1 MDQDSTAKRREDFN
15 KLLASRELPLLKDR
29 RTNSGHENPTLAN
42 ENEFDFT
49 NNLTGVGLSG
59 GGIRSAA
66 FNTGIIQSLAKRR
79 IFPKVDVVCS
89 VSGGG
94 YVGSMVSARAAI
106 PPPEKAYFPQN
117 QAAEEID
124 PLLLEQLHSKSSY
137 LAPTAA
143 TRGKELFLGFATALR
158 GFVIHLFLG
167 LLLFGVFILPFI
179 VWETRLSSWFY
190 YLVQP
195 KVAAVLACLTVAV
208 LIVGQSLESAFRVKP
223 YIRNAFYLAACIL
236 LVPAG
241 LYLVIELQREL
252 VKKAEDLSTGSK
264 ILGLVGNAIAFYVT
278 NGPPGKAASL
288 GPKRR
293 WILCALGA
301 LMLLGLILSFHW
313 FYKTG
318 LLEALKA
325 AQIWPWTAADV
336 CGQAAR
342 YTLLSSL
349 FLFFIHE
356 VTRPKTSDVLPRALV
371 VHSSWALTL
380 AVAGIIAF
388 APEWYERYV
397 PAAILVVL
405 VGVVAETTGTNFK
418 NGFVVITGV
427 GLIGLLGIMCSLN
440 YEVWKIARWNI
451 GAMKGIYSQLYS
463 LLLALAVTFC
473 LFMNLNRTS
482 LHGYYRDHL
491 AALFIGPN
499 EEDHAVAVSAIREKV
514 AKGLP
519 YHVIQCAVNLP
530 KETSTDVRTGV
541 APLVAQRRG
550 ESFIIT
556 PQWVGSEST
565 GLVPPDTYSEGGRP
579 LTLATAMAISGAAVN
594 THDMGKLPAFLS
606 TVMTLFN
613 IRLGY
618 WLPNP
623 RYLTYKGDDG
633 KERSGAFTDVPPG
646 WKGFLHRVL
655 LQNPVWPQYFLKE
668 AFSSFHSRSYRV
680 LLSDGGHFDNLG
692 LYELVRRKCRY
703 IILCDASAD
712 PARRFDD
719 LAETVRRC
727 RVDHRCEI
735 TLDLSVLQPDP
746 ETGRSLRHVVVGE
759 AVYSDG
765 ARGIIVYIKSSLTG
779 DEPADVLSY
788 REMHPEF
795 PHESTVDQFF
805 DEAQFESYRKLGQHI
820 GEEVFNLPMSGSI
833 DLFFR
838 DIRDRWRA
846 PASDAGESFVDLC
859 NDFMDLERD
868 EAVQNPNLL
877 DLQQYP
883 ELFGN
888 LDEATLKELSTPTPD
903 ASFRMVHHVIRQLQ
917 FMENFWVALKLDDPK
932 NVQHPDNR
940 GAMNLFRRWARSP
953 YFRSVYPAVRS
964 IYGKVFQLFCETE
977 LHLDANAKCLDVRP
991 REKLDDEG
999 VQRCKA
1005 ILKFDPLLGSLDEE
1019 FKRLKSSK
1027 RPIQLYTADLV
1038 GTPNPASIGCGV
1050 LIEDGNDQK
1059 LAFGELFCF
1068 VIDNRFYFCGVAD
1081 SLIEKILEKH
1091 AHRHIVML
1099 PLVTKVGDKPCWDMG
1114 RWQTAISYFQLF
1126 GFLSRKVARGAKEPS
1141 PVEEYVLKIRTLAPR
1156 EKVEDLD
1163 PIPYLFLPPRKTPDY
1178 AGARPPAAALPE
1190 SLEGAP
1196 IGVAATLQKVVQKI
1210 SASPMVRQFR
1220 KDDERTRA

>member
-1 MDQDSTAKRREDFN
+1 MDQDSTTKRREAFDQ
-15 KLLASRELPLLKDR
+15 LLASRELPLLKAR
-29 RTNSGHENPTLAN
+29 RKNSGHENPILAN
-42 ENEFDFT
+42 PKNFDFT

-66 FNTGIIQSLAKRR
+66 FNTGIIQALAKRR
-79 IFPKVDVVCS
+79 IFPKIDVISS

-94 YVGSMVSARAAI
+94 YVGSMVSARAATA
-106 PPPEKAYFPQN
+106 PPDKAYFPQN
-117 QAAEEID
+117 PRAEEID

-158 GFVIHLFLG
+158 GFIIHIFLG

-179 VWETRLSSWFY
+179 VWDTRVSQAVYALA
-190 YLVQP
+190 QP
-195 KVAAVLACLTVAV
+195 KVAALAACGMVVMLVAV
-208 LIVGQSLESAFRVKP
+208 QSLESAFRLKAW
-223 YIRNAFYLAACIL
+223 IRNGLYRAASLFLI
-236 LVPAG
+236 PAG
-241 LYLVIELQREL
+241 LYFVIQLYRGL
-252 VKKAEDLSTGSK
+252 AAGLSDLSLAAEVAG
-264 ILGLVGNAIAFYVT
+264 VAGNAVAFYVT
-278 NGPPGKAASL
+278 NGPPGKPRSL
-288 GPKRR
+288 GRIRR
-293 WILCALGA
+293 MILCVLGA
-301 LMLLGLILSFHW
+301 LMLFSLILGFHW
-313 FYKTG
+313 FYKHG
-318 LLEALKA
+318 LFLALVA
-325 AQIWPWTAADV
+325 GNVSLPTAADV

-349 FLFFIHE
+349 LLYAIHE
-356 VTRPKTSDVLPRALV
+356 STRPKTSDVLPRALIV
-371 VHSSWALTL
+371 CSSWLLTL
-380 AVAGIIAF
+380 SVAAIIAII
-388 APEWYERYV
+388 PEWYERYV

-405 VGVVAETTGTNFK
+405 IAVVAETTGTNFR
-418 NGFVVITGV
+418 NGFVAITAVGV
-427 GLIGLLGIMCSLN
+427 LGLLGIMGSLN
-440 YEVWKIARWNI
+440 YEVWKIAKWDTV
-451 GAMKGIYSQLYS
+451 AMKGIYSQLYS
-463 LLLALAVTFC
+463 LLLSLAVTFC

-499 EEDHAVAVSAIREKV
+499 AEEQSVAVSAIRAKV
-514 AKGLP
+514 EQGLP

-530 KETSTDVRTGV
+530 KETSTDVKAGV

-565 GLVPPDTYSEGGRP
+565 GLVPPDIYTEGGRP

-623 RYLTYKGDDG
+623 RYLNYTGDDG
-633 KERSGAFTDVPPG
+633 KERSGAFSDVPPG

-703 IILCDASAD
+703 LILCDASAD

-727 RVDHRCEI
+727 RVDHHAEVH
-735 TLDLSVLQPDP
+735 LDLSVLKPDP
-746 ETGRSLRHVVVGE
+746 DTGRSLRHVVVGE
-759 AVYSDG
+759 VVYSDG
-765 ARGIIVYIKSSLTG
+765 ARGNIVYIKSSLTG

-838 DIRDRWRA
+838 DLRDRWRA

-868 EAVQNPNLL
+868 EAVQAPNLL
-877 DLQQYP
+877 DLEQYP

-888 LDEATLKELSTPTPD
+888 LDEATLEELSTPTAED
-903 ASFRMVHHVIRQLQ
+903 QFKMVHHVIRQLQ

-940 GAMNLFRRWARSP
+940 GALNLFRRWARSP

-977 LHLDANAKCLDVRP
+977 LHLDANGACLDVR
-991 REKLDDEG
+991 RLEKLDDEG
-999 VQRCKA
+999 VERCKA
-1005 ILKFDPLLGSLDEE
+1005 ILKFDPLLGSLEDE
-1019 FKRLKSSK
+1019 FKRLIASK
-1027 RPIQLYTADLV
+1027 RSIQLYTADLV

-1050 LIEDGNDQK
+1050 LIVDEKDSQP
-1059 LAFGELFCF
+1059 AFGELFCF
-1068 VIDNRFYFCGVAD
+1068 LIDNRFYFCGIAD
-1081 SLIEKILEKH
+1081 SLIAEILEKH

-1099 PLVTKVGDKPCWDMG
+1099 PLVTKEGNNSRWDL
-1114 RWQTAISYFQLF
+1114 RQWKTAISYFQLF
-1126 GFLSRKVARGAKEPS
+1126 GFLSREVARGAKETS
-1141 PVEEYVLKIRTLAPR
+1141 PVEAYVLKIRSLAPR
-1156 EKVEDLD
+1156 EKEKVEDLD
-1163 PIPYLFLPPRKTPDY
+1163 PIPYLYLPPRETPEV
-1178 AGARPPAAALPE
+1178 AVPRPPATEFQAKLDG
-1190 SLEGAP
+1190 L
-1196 IGVAATLQKVVQKI
+1196 AATLEKAGQRL
-1210 SASPMVRQFR
+1210 SASPVVRFFG
-1220 KDDERTRA
+1220 KAK